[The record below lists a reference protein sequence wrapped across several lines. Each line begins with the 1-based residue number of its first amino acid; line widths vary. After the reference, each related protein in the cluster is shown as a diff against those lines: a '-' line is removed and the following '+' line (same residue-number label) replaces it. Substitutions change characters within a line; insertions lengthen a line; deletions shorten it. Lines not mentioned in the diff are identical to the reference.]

1 MPHTPET
8 LVIKIG
14 GGAGIELAPILDEL
28 ASLVRA
34 GTRVVLVHG
43 GSAELDALS
52 HALGHPPR
60 TLTSPSGH
68 TSRRTDRRTLEM
80 FEMAYC
86 GKVNKQIVEHLQ
98 GAGVDAV
105 GLSGID
111 GAIWRAERKGAIR
124 AVEEGRTVM
133 IRDDL
138 SGRVTSVNDALLRS
152 LLDQGYTP
160 VLTPPALAEGGVA
173 VNVDA
178 DRAAAATAAA
188 LGADE
193 LLLLSNVPGVLRDP
207 ADRSSLIR
215 SVAEAGPEAVREA
228 AHGRM
233 KNKVLA
239 AEEAIA
245 GGVRRAVIGCAN
257 GDQPIAAARS
267 GAGTV
272 WQADRVPRP
281 SGAAPSPPPSP
292 SLQASIASERDLQAT
307 TAHAGANA

>member
-1 MPHTPET
+1 MRRTV
-8 LVIKIG
+8 VIKIG
-14 GGAGIELAPILDEL
+14 GGAGIELAPVL
-28 ASLVRA
+28 AEIAGMVRE
-34 GTRVVLVHG
+34 GSSVVLVHG

-52 HALGHPPR
+52 HALGHPPQ
-60 TLTSPSGH
+60 TITSASGH

-98 GAGVDAV
+98 RGGVDAV

-138 SGRVTSVNDALLRS
+138 SGRVTGVNATLLGS
-152 LLDQGYTP
+152 LLELGYMP

-207 ADRSSLIR
+207 ADPSSLIR
-215 SVAEAGPEAVREA
+215 SASEVGAEAVA
-228 AHGRM
+228 AAAGGRM

-239 AEEAIA
+239 AEEALL
-245 GGVRRAVIGCAN
+245 GGVRRVVIGSAN
-257 GDQPIAAARS
+257 GATPVANARA

-272 WQADRVPRP
+272 FE
-281 SGAAPSPPPSP
+281 GAMA
-292 SLQASIASERDLQAT
+292 
-307 TAHAGANA
+307 